1 MELVYEDNDDVEMGV
16 SNPMDKYSN
25 YKVIEKDTEFINPL
39 AGLKQQLKGTEESS
53 SPEPKTEESSS
64 TLSASP
70 EPKTEES
77 SSTLSASP
85 ESEPEPGFKRIRSM
99 PILSVLSDVSSDSE
113 YSPSPIGIH
122 IKSEL
127 DQIDIDED
135 GDKTLSSIDINE
147 QTPLPVVHK
156 SKLVEVNLQ
165 TPEPEMVTGVSPTST
180 EEEKKD
186 EIVDIEKGEE
196 VGRVR
201 LWKHMLDRDENIM
214 EKIIKENIK
223 IFDGDLI
230 LPCAPTDEEKTMYY
244 STGRLMLIIFGVL
257 STCSLSAGMILF
269 AISSKYFY
277 WFVAVTAFFVI
288 YLGLSYFGVSI
299 WGKDF
304 VLEEHQKKIEEAKE
318 NNYFPS
324 VDIFLPVC
332 GEPLTM
338 LDNTW
343 KYVSAMDYPNFSVH
357 VLDDGKKDEVKYLA
371 EMYGFNYI
379 RRGVNTLK
387 KAGNLRHAFT
397 MTSGEIITI
406 FDADFCP
413 RPEFLTETTTYFQDE
428 NLAICQTP
436 QFFRWRKNQTWVEQ
450 GAGVTQELFYRMV
463 QVNRNRFGG
472 SICVGTCGVYRRSSL
487 QPFGGTAA
495 IGFSEDVHT
504 GFNCVNNGQDL
515 KYIPVVLSM
524 GACPDEPRAFFMQQY
539 RWCMGSTTLL
549 TNPEFW
555 KSNLTKIQKLCFL
568 GGMMYYSS
576 TALAIFTGPLP
587 GLLLIW
593 IRPAAVFWY
602 NVAFAVP
609 SLIFSFFIMK
619 IWAKQPYGFSCQR
632 VRIIQSYSHLFAIK
646 DKIMGSAIA
655 WVPTGG
661 GASSKSSSQAYDAS
675 VKLMLAWTTLVT
687 FLVIGGSAWF
697 MTSFPWYHFLPTIL
711 LSIFNFF
718 MNLSTIL

>member
-1 MELVYEDNDDVEMGV
+1 MELVYEDSDDVEMGV
-16 SNPMDKYSN
+16 SNPM
-25 YKVIEKDTEFINPL
+25 EFINPL
-39 AGLKQQLKGTEESS
+39 AVLKQQRKG
-53 SPEPKTEESSS
+53 TEESSS
-64 TLSASP
+64 TLSAS
-70 EPKTEES
+70 TS
-77 SSTLSASP
+77 SP
-85 ESEPEPGFKRIRSM
+85 ESELKRIRSM

-147 QTPLPVVHK
+147 QTPLPVVSK
-156 SKLVEVNLQ
+156 SKLVEISLQ
-165 TPEPEMVTGVSPTST
+165 TPEPEMVTGVSPFIST
-180 EEEKKD
+180 PIEEEKKD
-186 EIVDIEKGEE
+186 EVVDIEKGEE
-196 VGRVR
+196 VGRAR
-201 LWKHMLDRDENIM
+201 LWRHMLDKDESLM

-223 IFDGDLI
+223 VFNGDLI
-230 LPCAPTDEEKTMYY
+230 LPCAPTDQEKTMYY

-269 AISSKYFY
+269 AISAKYFY

-397 MTSGEIITI
+397 MTSGEIISI

-549 TNPEFW
+549 SNPEFW

-568 GGMMYYSS
+568 GGMMYYSA

-593 IRPAAVFWY
+593 IRPSAVFWY

-646 DKIMGSAIA
+646 DKIMGSVIS

-675 VKLMLAWTTLVT
+675 VKLMLVWTMMVT
-687 FLVIGGSAWF
+687 FLIVAGSGWF
-697 MTSFPWYHFLPTIL
+697 INSYPWYHFVPTIL
-711 LSIFNFF
+711 LAVFNLF

>member
-1 MELVYEDNDDVEMGV
+1 MDNVDDYVEMGV
-16 SNPMDKYSN
+16 KNPMDKYSN
-25 YKVIEKDTEFINPL
+25 YNQQKIEDKEMEFINPL
-39 AGLKQQLKGTEESS
+39 AGLRKG
-53 SPEPKTEESSS
+53 TEESSS

-70 EPKTEES
+70 PSETPAH
-77 SSTLSASP
+77 SASP
-85 ESEPEPGFKRIRSM
+85 PSETPTSETLSHSAKIRSI
-99 PILSVLSDVSSDSE
+99 PILSVLSDVSSDDE

-122 IKSEL
+122 IKTG
-127 DQIDIDED
+127 IDIDD
-135 GDKTLSSIDINE
+135 IDFNE
-147 QTPLPVVHK
+147 QTPLPVHIHK

-165 TPEPEMVTGVSPTST
+165 TPEPEIVNSVSLEI

-186 EIVDIEKGEE
+186 DEIDEIVYVEKKGEVDIEKGEE
-196 VGRVR
+196 VGRAR
-201 LWKHMLDRDENIM
+201 LWRHMLYKDESLM

-223 IFDGDLI
+223 IFDGDLV
-230 LPCAPTDEEKTMYY
+230 LPCAPTDQEKTMYY
-244 STGRLMLIIFGVL
+244 NTGRLMLIIFGVI

-269 AISSKYFY
+269 AISAKYFY

-304 VLEEHQKKIEEAKE
+304 ILEEHQKKIEEAKE

-397 MTSGEIITI
+397 MTSGEIISI

-413 RPEFLTETTTYFQDE
+413 RPEFLTETTMYFQDE

-436 QFFRWRKNQTWVEQ
+436 QFFRWRKNHSWVEA
-450 GAGVTQELFYRMV
+450 GASVTQELFYRMV

-487 QPFGGTAA
+487 EPFGGTAA

-549 TNPEFW
+549 SNPEFW

-568 GGMMYYSS
+568 GGMMYYSA

-593 IRPAAVFWY
+593 IRPSAVFWY

-661 GASSKSSSQAYDAS
+661 GASSKSSSQAYDMS
-675 VKLMLAWTTLVT
+675 VKLMLVWTTVVT
-687 FLVIGGSAWF
+687 FLIVGGSGWF
-697 MTSFPWYHFLPTIL
+697 MTSYPWYHFVPTIL
-711 LSIFNFF
+711 LAVFNLF
-718 MNLSTIL
+718 MNISTIL

>member
-1 MELVYEDNDDVEMGV
+1 MFLNKKQNRVHPIKMELVYEDSDDVEMGV
-16 SNPMDKYSN
+16 SNPM
-25 YKVIEKDTEFINPL
+25 EFINPL
-39 AGLKQQLKGTEESS
+39 AVLKQQRKG
-53 SPEPKTEESSS
+53 TEESSS
-64 TLSASP
+64 TLSAS
-70 EPKTEES
+70 TS
-77 SSTLSASP
+77 SP
-85 ESEPEPGFKRIRSM
+85 ESELKRIRSM

-135 GDKTLSSIDINE
+135 NGDKTLSSIDINE
-147 QTPLPVVHK
+147 QTPLPVVNK
-156 SKLVEVNLQ
+156 SKLVELNLQ
-165 TPEPEMVTGVSPTST
+165 TPEPEIVTGVSPASI
-180 EEEKKD
+180 EED

-196 VGRVR
+196 VGRAR
-201 LWKHMLDRDENIM
+201 LWRHMLDKDESLM
-214 EKIIKENIK
+214 EKIIKENIEV
-223 IFDGDLI
+223 FHGDLI
-230 LPCAPTDEEKTMYY
+230 LPCAPTDEEKTLYY
-244 STGRLMLIIFGVL
+244 STGRLILIIFGVI
-257 STCSLSAGMILF
+257 STCSLSTGMLLF

-277 WFVAVTAFFVI
+277 WFVVVTAFFFI
-288 YLGLSYFGVSI
+288 YLSLSYFGISI

-304 VLEEHQKKIEEAKE
+304 IPEEHQKKIEEAKE

-343 KYVSAMDYPNFSVH
+343 KYVSVMDYPNFSVH

-397 MTSGEIITI
+397 MTSGELISI

-436 QFFRWRKNQTWVEQ
+436 QFFRWRKESSWLEN
-450 GAGVTQELFYRMV
+450 GASVTQELFYRMV

-487 QPFGGTAA
+487 EPFGGTAA

-515 KYIPVVLSM
+515 KYIPVILSM
-524 GACPDEPRAFFMQQY
+524 GICPDEPRAFFMQQY
-539 RWCMGSTTLL
+539 RWCMGSISLFS
-549 TNPEFW
+549 NPEFW

-568 GGMMYYSS
+568 GGMMYYYA
-576 TALAIFTGPLP
+576 TALTIFTGPLP

-593 IRPAAVFWY
+593 IRPSSVFWY
-602 NVAFAVP
+602 NIAFSIP
-609 SLIFSFFIMK
+609 SFIFSFLIMK

-632 VRIIQSYSHLFAIK
+632 VKIIQSYSHLFAIK
-646 DKIMGSAIA
+646 DKIMGSVIS

-675 VKLMLAWTTLVT
+675 VKLMLVWTMMVT
-687 FLVIGGSAWF
+687 FLIVAGSGWF
-697 MTSFPWYHFLPTIL
+697 INSYPWYHFVPTIL
-711 LSIFNFF
+711 LAVFNLF

>member
-1 MELVYEDNDDVEMGV
+1 MFSKNKKQRVHPVKDDMEMGM
-16 SNPMDKYSN
+16 SNPIDHYSN
-25 YKVIEKDTEFINPL
+25 YEVVEKEIEFINPM
-39 AGLKQQLKGTEESS
+39 AGLQRKG
-53 SPEPKTEESSS
+53 TEESSS

-70 EPKTEES
+70 PSEEVNI
-77 SSTLSASP
+77 P
-85 ESEPEPGFKRIRSM
+85 PSEAVKIRSI
-99 PILSVLSDVSSDSE
+99 PILSVLSDGSSEDSPE
-113 YSPSPIGIH
+113 DSPSPVGIK
-122 IKSEL
+122 IKTEI
-127 DQIDIDED
+127 DNIDIDD
-135 GDKTLSSIDINE
+135 
-147 QTPLPVVHK
+147 
-156 SKLVEVNLQ
+156 SKLVEISLQTPESLPELVEMSLQ
-165 TPEPEMVTGVSPTST
+165 TPEPEIVNNVLST
-180 EEEKKD
+180 IEEEKKD
-186 EIVDIEKGEE
+186 EIVDLEKGEE
-196 VGRVR
+196 VGRAR
-201 LWKHMLDRDENIM
+201 LWRHMLDKDESLM

-223 IFDGDLI
+223 IFNGDLI

-269 AISSKYFY
+269 AISAKYFY
-277 WFVAVTAFFVI
+277 WFVAVTAFFVL

-304 VLEEHQKKIEEAKE
+304 ILEEHQKKIEEAKE

-487 QPFGGTAA
+487 EPFGGTAA

-555 KSNLTKIQKLCFL
+555 RSNLTKIQKLCFL
-568 GGMMYYSS
+568 GGMMYYSA

-661 GASSKSSSQAYDAS
+661 GASSRSSSQAYDAS
-675 VKLMLAWTTLVT
+675 VKLMLIWTISVTL
-687 FLVIGGSAWF
+687 LIIGGSGWF

-711 LSIFNFF
+711 LAIFNLF
-718 MNLSTIL
+718 MNISTII

>member
-1 MELVYEDNDDVEMGV
+1 MEHVYMDKCVDDDCVEMGV
-16 SNPMDKYSN
+16 NNPMDKYSN
-25 YKVIEKDTEFINPL
+25 YNQEKIEDKETEFVNPL
-39 AGLKQQLKGTEESS
+39 AGLKQQRKG
-53 SPEPKTEESSS
+53 TEESSS

-70 EPKTEES
+70 PSETPPY
-77 SSTLSASP
+77 SA
-85 ESEPEPGFKRIRSM
+85 KIRSI
-99 PILSVLSDVSSDSE
+99 PILSVLSDVSSDYDE
-113 YSPSPIGIH
+113 DSPSPIGIH
-122 IKSEL
+122 INTG
-127 DQIDIDED
+127 IDIDE
-135 GDKTLSSIDINE
+135 IDINE
-147 QTPLPVVHK
+147 QTPPPVHIHK
-156 SKLVEVNLQ
+156 GKLMEVSLQ
-165 TPEPEMVTGVSPTST
+165 TPEPEIVTGVSP
-180 EEEKKD
+180 EEKKD
-186 EIVDIEKGEE
+186 EIEKKGEVDIEKGEE
-196 VGRVR
+196 VGRAR
-201 LWKHMLDRDENIM
+201 LWRHMLYKDESLM
-214 EKIIKENIK
+214 EKIIKENMK
-223 IFDGDLI
+223 IFDGDLV
-230 LPCAPTDEEKTMYY
+230 LPCAPTDQEKTMYY
-244 STGRLMLIIFGVL
+244 NTGRLMLIIFGVI
-257 STCSLSAGMILF
+257 STFSLSAGMILF
-269 AISSKYFY
+269 AISAKYFY

-288 YLGLSYFGVSI
+288 YLALSYFGVSI

-304 VLEEHQKKIEEAKE
+304 ILEEHQNKIEEAKE

-324 VDIFLPVC
+324 VDVFLPVC

-397 MTSGEIITI
+397 MTSGELISI

-413 RPEFLTETTTYFQDE
+413 RPEFLTETTMYFQDE

-436 QFFRWRKNQTWVEQ
+436 QFFRWRKNQSWIEQ

-515 KYIPVVLSM
+515 KYIPVILSM
-524 GACPDEPRAFFMQQY
+524 GACPDEPRSFFMQQY

-549 TNPEFW
+549 SNPEFW

-568 GGMMYYSS
+568 GGMMYYSA
-576 TALAIFTGPLP
+576 TAIAIFTGPLP

-593 IRPAAVFWY
+593 IRPSAVFWY
-602 NVAFAVP
+602 NVAFAIP
-609 SLIFSFFIMK
+609 SLFFSFFIMK

-661 GASSKSSSQAYDAS
+661 GASSKSSSQAYDMS
-675 VKLMLAWTTLVT
+675 VKLMLVWTTVVT
-687 FLVIGGSAWF
+687 FLIIGGSGWF
-697 MTSFPWYHFLPTIL
+697 MTSYPWYHFVPTIL
-711 LSIFNFF
+711 LAVFNLF
-718 MNLSTIL
+718 MNISTIL